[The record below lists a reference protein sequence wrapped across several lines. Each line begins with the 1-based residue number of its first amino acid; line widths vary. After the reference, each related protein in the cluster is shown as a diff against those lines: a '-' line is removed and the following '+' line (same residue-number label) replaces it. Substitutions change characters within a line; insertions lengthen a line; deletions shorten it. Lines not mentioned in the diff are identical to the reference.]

1 MFYQKFIHI
10 ITKTIVTLVC
20 LIACVEAR
28 CEQSEYDVIVV
39 GGGAS
44 GVAAAVQASRLG
56 ASVLVAEPTSWVG
69 GMLTAAGVSAIDG
82 NYNLRAGFWGEFFDA
97 LVKHYGSAAALQT
110 GWVSNVL
117 YEPHVGNEILTS
129 IISQQNNV
137 RLLSLH

>member
-10 ITKTIVTLVC
+10 ITKIIVTLVC

-82 NYNLRAGFWGEFFDA
+82 N
-97 LVKHYGSAAALQT
+97 
-110 GWVSNVL
+110 
-117 YEPHVGNEILTS
+117 
-129 IISQQNNV
+129 
-137 RLLSLH
+137 